1 MLILVLCVMVV
12 KCRVQSYNFKQ
23 VLKIIFTLKVS
34 HLLGIGPWHALFARK
49 DTKSPNLY
57 HHEYGTLSG

>member
-1 MLILVLCVMVV
+1 MVV

>member
-1 MLILVLCVMVV
+1 MVV

-23 VLKIIFTLKVS
+23 VLKTIFTLKVPTC
-34 HLLGIGPWHALFARK
+34 LVLARGIGTWHALFARTG
-49 DTKSPNLY
+49 TKSPNLY